1 MKKRELKAA
10 LECERAKNRFLAHR
24 LADAYMDIDSLT
36 NGDEDEHLPDIDEI
50 ILNGP
55 ATVVKWTDGTKT
67 VSKCRGGDE
76 FDPLFGVLACTVRK
90 LTGNRGHAVDM
101 AEDTL
106 RGMADAIHSIDDIEC
121 CRDGCLFFSDM
132 LSVLLNS
139 EDKLLDKLGPNEDE
153 KPCEQVKDS
162 KLPDEA
168 VVESKLPNSVM
179 VAVVGKADEIE
190 EQVKDMLPD
199 FIRQEIRNLIDAGE
213 L

>member
-1 MKKRELKAA
+1 MKKRELEAA
-10 LECERAKNRFLAHR
+10 LEFERAKNRVLARH

-36 NGDEDEHLPDIDEI
+36 DGDEDELLPEIDEV

-90 LTGNRGHAVDM
+90 LTSNRGHAVDM

-121 CRDGCLFFSDM
+121 YRDGHLFFSDM

-139 EDKLLDKLGPNEDE
+139 EDKLLDKLGPNEPE
-153 KPCEQVKDS
+153 KPCEQVKDT
-162 KLPDEA
+162 KLPDGA
-168 VVESKLPNSVM
+168 VVESKLPNSVV
-179 VAVVGKADEIE
+179 VAVVGKTDEIE
-190 EQVKDMLPD
+190 EQVREKMPD
-199 FIRQEIRNLIDAGE
+199 LIRQEIRNLFDAGE

>member
-10 LECERAKNRFLAHR
+10 LEFERAKNRVLAHH

-36 NGDEDEHLPDIDEI
+36 NGDEDELLPDIDEI

-101 AEDTL
+101 AEDML
-106 RGMADAIHSIDDIEC
+106 RDIVDGIHSIDDIEC
-121 CRDGCLFFSDM
+121 YRDGCLFFSDM

-139 EDKLLDKLGPNEDE
+139 EDKLLDKLGPNEPE
-153 KPCEQVKDS
+153 KTHEQAEEF

-168 VVESKLPNSVM
+168 VVESKLPNSVV
-179 VAVVGKADEIE
+179 VAVMGKTDEIK
-190 EQVKDMLPD
+190 EQVKEKLPD
-199 FIRQEIRNLIDAGE
+199 LVRQEIRNLIDAGE

>member
-10 LECERAKNRFLAHR
+10 LEFERAKNRILAHH

-36 NGDEDEHLPDIDEI
+36 NGDEDELLPDIDEI

-76 FDPLFGVLACTVRK
+76 YDPLFGVLACTVRK

-121 CRDGCLFFSDM
+121 YHNGYLFFSDV

-139 EDKLLDKLGPNEDE
+139 EDKLLDKLGPNEPE
-153 KPCEQVKDS
+153 KPCEQVKDT
-162 KLPDEA
+162 KLPDGA
-168 VVESKLPNSVM
+168 VVESKLPNSVV
-179 VAVVGKADEIE
+179 VAVVGKTDEIK
-190 EQVKDMLPD
+190 EQVKEKLPD